1 MLHNGSL
8 DKRVAALNEQYAN
21 ASAEDVLGDVLRD
34 NIIGKTALVS
44 SFGAESAVLLHMISR
59 IKSSTPILFIDTE
72 FLFPETIDYLG
83 ELAVKLDLQDIR
95 RIVPDPGRIAALD
108 KDGTLH
114 QRDKDHCCHLRK
126 TLPLNR
132 ALGEFSSWITG
143 RKRFQSAQR
152 HELPLFELDN
162 ITNRIKINPLIN
174 YSVIEIRDYMQRHK
188 LPFHPLVK
196 QGYPSIGCAP
206 CTTPVQKG
214 EDPRAGRWRDS
225 DKTECGIHFVDG
237 KMVRT
242 TQKGAA

>member
-1 MLHNGSL
+1 MLHEGSL
-8 DKRVAALNEQYAN
+8 HNRVVALNAQYADK
-21 ASAEDVLGDVLRD
+21 SAEEVLGDVLRD

-44 SFGAESAVLLHMISR
+44 SFGAESAVLLHMVSE
-59 IKSSTPILFIDTE
+59 IKKDTPILFIDTE
-72 FLFPETIDYLG
+72 FLFPETLDYLG
-83 ELAVKLDLQDIR
+83 ELAVQLDLQDIR
-95 RIVPDPGRIAALD
+95 RIVPDPGRIMVHD

-114 QRDKDHCCHLRK
+114 ERDKDHCCHLRK

-143 RKRFQSAQR
+143 RKRFQSSERQ
-152 HELPLFELDN
+152 ELPLFELDSV
-162 ITNRIKINPLIN
+162 TNRIKINPLIN
-174 YSVIEIRDYMQRHK
+174 HSVTQIRDYMQRHE

-206 CTTPVQKG
+206 CTTPVERG

-225 DKTECGIHFVDG
+225 DKTECGIHFIDG